1 MVLPVLLPA
10 IDAIL
15 KRGHCQCENSVCPQ
29 CIWVLAALQPI
40 YLSTEEEGRQSFP
53 AAAAAACLCL
63 WLCPA
68 ARLLPLLLLLAL
80 PRLEATQP
88 LPPASPLTAY
98 CCCTCSKLSVR
109 TLPIFQHMPWKH
121 THALTKVR
129 RNTSP
134 PPTITRIFATTQIPI
149 TPCPET
155 QLCSSEDKIILVF

>member
-10 IDAIL
+10 KIQFSKEGIVSVKIQFVHSAFECLLRCSRFICL
-15 KRGHCQCENSVCPQ
+15 QRRRGGRAFPQ
-29 CIWVLAALQPI
+29 QQQPASLA
-40 YLSTEEEGRQSFP
+40 
-53 AAAAAACLCL
+53 LC
-63 WLCPA
+63 LCPA
-68 ARLLPLLLLLAL
+68 ARLLPLLLLAL